1 MPAMFGLF
9 SKKKK
14 PVPEPTKEGAAKKKA
29 KAPEAKAKA
38 PAPPPASEAKAK
50 PAEKPAEKKPAEA
63 KVSAG
68 AKLDAAKE
76 ALAKQPALTA
86 DRKKLIAQALAVQ
99 ATQAKALDKLDPQ
112 MREKLQALALK
123 TLVIDP
129 MKKKLH

>member
-14 PVPEPTKEGAAKKKA
+14 PAPAAAKKKA
-29 KAPEAKAKA
+29 DGKAKA
-38 PAPPPASEAKAK
+38 PAPAAAEAKA
-50 PAEKPAEKKPAEA
+50 KPAEKKPAEA
-63 KVSAG
+63 KLSAG

-76 ALAKQPALTA
+76 ALAKQPAMSQ

-99 ATQAKALDKLDPQ
+99 ATQAKALDKLDPE
-112 MREKLQALALK
+112 MRNKLQALALK

>member
-1 MPAMFGLF
+1 MFGLF

-14 PVPEPTKEGAAKKKA
+14 PAPESAKKKA
-29 KAPEAKAKA
+29 DTKAKAAAPEAKTKT
-38 PAPPPASEAKAK
+38 PDAKAK
-50 PAEKPAEKKPAEA
+50 PAEAKAPEKKPVEA

-76 ALAKQPALTA
+76 ALANQPKMSA

-99 ATQAKALDKLDPQ
+99 AVQAKALDRLDPE
-112 MREKLQALALK
+112 MRNKLQALALK

>member
-14 PVPEPTKEGAAKKKA
+14 PAAEPAKKKA
-29 KAPEAKAKA
+29 DAKAKAPAPEAKAKA
-38 PAPPPASEAKAK
+38 KPVEAKAV
-50 PAEKPAEKKPAEA
+50 EKKPAEA

-76 ALAKQPALTA
+76 ALAKQPPMSQN
-86 DRKKLIAQALAVQ
+86 RKKLIAQALAVQ
-99 ATQAKALDKLDPQ
+99 ATQAKALDKLDPE
-112 MREKLQALALK
+112 MRNKLQALALK